1 MAQRRTNV
9 FERIGNMIRGYKGY
23 SLRDEKRNTD
33 KKLRNEL
40 AGFIQQSEDI
50 IISHQQQ
57 LIKTK
62 EMNLCTEWEI
72 ARKALNTIHSKIKN
86 ASYGESSFFSD
97 KQLKEAELDE
107 IYSFDLE
114 MSERVSLI
122 IKTIEA
128 DINDTMSAGFVVQ
141 QVKEI
146 DKIIANRTNYINQF
160 K

>member
-9 FERIGNMIRGYKGY
+9 FEKIGNMIRGYKGY

-40 AGFIQQSEDI
+40 AGFIQQSENI
-50 IISHQQQ
+50 IIVHQQQ

-62 EMNLCTEWEI
+62 EMNLCAEWEI

-107 IYSFDLE
+107 IYSFDFE

-128 DINDTMSAGFVVQ
+128 DINDTMTAGFVVQ